1 MLKDEKKYFK
11 EEFHR
16 IINKVP
22 ASKETELNDIL
33 RKLNDELDE
42 YDFFIVNWVQSG
54 KRFFVKN
61 RKKLMINYV
70 DDILDGYDKGK
81 GYRDEHK
88 NLIKDTLK
96 RIVELFDNNNKTLID
111 RIVAIL
117 GFS

>member
-1 MLKDEKKYFK
+1 MLKDEKKYLK
-11 EEFHR
+11 EEFNR

-22 ASKETELNDIL
+22 ASKEIELSDIL
-33 RKLNDELDE
+33 KKLNDELNE
-42 YDFFIVNWVQSG
+42 YDFFIVNWIQSG
-54 KRFFVKN
+54 KRLFSKN
-61 RKKLMINYV
+61 RKKLMIKYV

-88 NLIKDTLK
+88 ILIKDTLK
-96 RIVELFDNNNKTLID
+96 KVIELFDNNNKTLID